1 MLLQPDRVSEI
12 NFPSIWR
19 PKIKK
24 ISLWCPP
31 WEHFMETIIYASIK
45 ETQSLEKNSCTQ
57 KYLDKSLAISF
68 PFTPLTAQKMKI
80 SKQWQKGLEI
90 SFYTSVTK
98 IMIIC
103 YTVPEIWHEL
113 DVIVI
118 LRFGQ
123 FSALPPPPNIFKN
136 ENFTKIIIEKTTT
149 GGINKCTRNHDHML
163 YCSWDMVC
171 DRCNCYFSIWV
182 NSPKNENFKTME
194 KTPWDIIILQ
204 KCTKNHGHML
214 YCYWDIVRDGCNC
227 YFSFWGIFFALLSP
241 H

>member
-1 MLLQPDRVSEI
+1 MAKRPGVIILHKCNKNHDHMLHCSWDMARVGCNCYFTFWAIFS
-12 NFPSIWR
+12 PS
-19 PKIKK
+19 
-24 ISLWCPP
+24 
-31 WEHFMETIIYASIK
+31 
-45 ETQSLEKNSCTQ
+45 
-57 KYLDKSLAISF
+57 
-68 PFTPLTAQKMKI
+68 
-80 SKQWQKGLEI
+80 
-90 SFYTSVTK
+90 
-98 IMIIC
+98 
-103 YTVPEIWHEL
+103 
-113 DVIVI
+113 
-118 LRFGQ
+118 
-123 FSALPPPPNIFKN
+123 PPPPSPNISKN
-136 ENFTKIIIEKTTT
+136 ENFTKIIIKKTTT

>member
-1 MLLQPDRVSEI
+1 
-12 NFPSIWR
+12 
-19 PKIKK
+19 
-24 ISLWCPP
+24 
-31 WEHFMETIIYASIK
+31 METIIYASIK

-68 PFTPLTAQKMKI
+68 PFTPLIAQKMKI

-103 YTVPEIWHEL
+103 YTVSEIWHEL

-118 LRFGQ
+118 LRFGK
-123 FSALPPPPNIFKN
+123 FSALSPTNSSKN
-136 ENFTKIIIEKTTT
+136 ENFTKIRIIKTKKQK
-149 GGINKCTRNHDHML
+149 NWRYQQVYQK
-163 YCSWDMVC
+163 SWSYAILFLRYGVWQMQLLFF
-171 DRCNCYFSIWV
+171 NMGYFLTFYPP

-214 YCYWDIVRDGCNC
+214 YCYWDIVHDGCNC